1 MNEAPEFS
9 SKFGDNPDISS
20 DDEEVEDGEENS
32 NEEDSDEEDSDEEE
46 ERKPKTQQRMPSPK
60 PQRKVQKAQRFKLVG
75 LDSSRDFQSFAP
87 GDEYEQNPSQKV
99 SLFITVLIYQL

>member
-20 DDEEVEDGEENS
+20 DEEEVEDGEENS
-32 NEEDSDEEDSDEEE
+32 NEEDSDEEE